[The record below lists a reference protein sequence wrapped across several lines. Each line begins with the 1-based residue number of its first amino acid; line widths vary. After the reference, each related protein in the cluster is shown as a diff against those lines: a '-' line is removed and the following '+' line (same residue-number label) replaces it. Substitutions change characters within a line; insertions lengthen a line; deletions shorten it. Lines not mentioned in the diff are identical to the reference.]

1 MVVCTGHQAERGSI
15 MDRLVKEET
24 PFQFKQGDNV
34 IFSSSVIPTPQT
46 VLSRDKM
53 DKKLR
58 SKGVRVQTDIHVS
71 GHPSKEDLRELL
83 RIFKSQHIIPAHG
96 SLQQEAPL
104 IELSTEFGY
113 KFGET
118 SHLTSNG
125 KVLKL

>member
-1 MVVCTGHQAERGSI
+1 
-15 MDRLVKEET
+15 
-24 PFQFKQGDNV
+24 
-34 IFSSSVIPTPQT
+34 
-46 VLSRDKM
+46 M

-71 GHPSKEDLRELL
+71 GHPSREDLRELL
-83 RIFKSQHIIPAHG
+83 RIFKSKHIIPAHG

-104 IELSTEFGY
+104 IELSTELGY

-125 KVLKL
+125 KVLTL